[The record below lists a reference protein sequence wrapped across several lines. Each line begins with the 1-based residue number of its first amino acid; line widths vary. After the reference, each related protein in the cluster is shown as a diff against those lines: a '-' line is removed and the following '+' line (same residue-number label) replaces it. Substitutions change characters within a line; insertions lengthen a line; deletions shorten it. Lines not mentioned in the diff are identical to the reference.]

1 MITEVTS
8 PPQNRVIV
16 VGMLDTMLV
25 RDRTARRDKAS
36 GRATMIEVTR
46 KEGCARGTGGMRE
59 ELVIQARSPYGGMFA
74 LKIELEPDVPGAA
87 LLESAEAETL
97 LAFEGTLQLKQTF
110 DPRFASDSQ
119 DARGRLDRGR
129 PTRAM
134 QLLVSSVREPNDQ
147 ERRASSG
154 VWLDG
159 VIAEPPQIARH
170 PDLPSV
176 QLAGTMLRVSFA
188 RPADFP
194 GLGALIDESVDV
206 NIAVPTSYAQ
216 AEALYRQG
224 NRVRIAGQLDCRM
237 ERQGGLSVQT
247 KLAEIDRQWSETKAS
262 LAGNITE
269 LRRAERTYRGQR
281 MRIEE
286 AARLFVLV
294 LSAELIDGAPMAL
307 EETYEQRRAFVRQRR
322 ERQTARRA
330 RATDERARRASES
343 AAPGNV
349 ETGDSGT
356 MGINAIHDQVN
367 ITAEESGRPAK
378 PRRPLRATIP
388 ESATIEAEMTALEP
402 NTQTQPVDA

>member
-1 MITEVTS
+1 MTTEVTS
-8 PPQNRVIV
+8 PSQNRVIV

-36 GRATMIEVTR
+36 GRANMIEVTR
-46 KEGCARGTGGMRE
+46 KEGRARGTRGMRE

-87 LLESAEAETL
+87 LLDSAEAETL

-110 DPRFASDSQ
+110 DPRFASDTQ

-134 QLLVSSVREPNDQ
+134 QLLISSVREPNDQ

-159 VIAEPPQIARH
+159 VISEPPQIARH
-170 PDLPSV
+170 PDLPTV
-176 QLAGTMLRVSFA
+176 QLAGTILRVSFA

-194 GLGALIDESVDV
+194 GLGAQIDESVDV

-216 AEALYRQG
+216 AETLYRQG

-237 ERQGGLSVQT
+237 ERQAGPSVQT
-247 KLAEIDRQWSETKAS
+247 KLAEIDAQWSETKAS
-262 LAGNITE
+262 LAGNVTE
-269 LRRAERTYRGQR
+269 LRRAERTYRDQR

-286 AARLFVLV
+286 APRLFVLI

-307 EETYEQRRAFVRQRR
+307 EETFEARRAFVRERR
-322 ERQTARRA
+322 ERQAAHRTRA
-330 RATDERARRASES
+330 SDERARRANEH
-343 AAPGNV
+343 AAPADVAVGGS
-349 ETGDSGT
+349 ETT
-356 MGINAIHDQVN
+356 GINAIADGET
-367 ITAEESGRPAK
+367 ITAEEALRPAK
-378 PRRPLRATIP
+378 SRRQLRATTS
-388 ESATIEAEMTALEP
+388 ENATSEAELTALDPDAEV
-402 NTQTQPVDA
+402 QPVEV

>member
-1 MITEVTS
+1 MTTEVNT
-8 PPQNRVIV
+8 PTQNRVIV

-25 RDRTARRDKAS
+25 RDRTARRDKVT
-36 GRATMIEVTR
+36 GRANMIEVTR
-46 KEGCARGTGGMRE
+46 KEGRARGTRGMRE

-97 LAFEGTLQLKQTF
+97 LTFEGTLQLKQTF
-110 DPRFASDSQ
+110 DPRFASDTQ

-154 VWLDG
+154 VWLEG
-159 VIAEPPQIARH
+159 VISEPPQIARH

-176 QLAGTMLRVSFA
+176 QLAGTILQVSFA
-188 RPADFP
+188 RPVDFP

-216 AEALYRQG
+216 AEILYRQG

-262 LAGNITE
+262 LVGNITE
-269 LRRAERTYRGQR
+269 LRRAERIYRSQR

-286 AARLFVLV
+286 APRLFVLI

-307 EETYEQRRAFVRQRR
+307 EETYGERQEFVRNRR
-322 ERQTARRA
+322 QQQAARRA
-330 RATDERARRASES
+330 RTASDQERRASER
-343 AAPGNV
+343 AAHGG
-349 ETGDSGT
+349 ERAGSSDAA
-356 MGINAIHDQVN
+356 GINPVQDDDT
-367 ITAEESGRPAK
+367 ITADESSRPAR
-378 PRRPLRATIP
+378 PRRQLRVTIP
-388 ESATIEAEMTALEP
+388 ESASTEAELTVLEP
-402 NTQTQPVDA
+402 DSEVQPVNA